1 MRTANELPPIYYF
14 VAHIHALVL
23 LTLFFSLCIFSSSS
37 SSCFYTR
44 VVVLL
49 QAAPLPFYREH
60 FAHTVLQWR
69 AEMKLSNPPRFQPRF
84 LIFVSSRR
92 QRRWRRLLYDPNSI
106 TIFLFSL
113 SYPSNFFLYW
123 LRLFR
128 FFASPTSLL
137 LNRRPGRNSGSCR
150 KFRRLTRPGSRGVSK
165 ITPTPRS
172 IHLSVEQY
180 NSKTKKIVWVR
191 PRQGT
196 AVVYRMQTGWNYV

>member
-1 MRTANELPPIYYF
+1 
-14 VAHIHALVL
+14 
-23 LTLFFSLCIFSSSS
+23 
-37 SSCFYTR
+37 
-44 VVVLL
+44 
-49 QAAPLPFYREH
+49 
-60 FAHTVLQWR
+60 
-69 AEMKLSNPPRFQPRF
+69 MKLSNAPLCQPRF
-84 LIFVSSRR
+84 LLFVSSRR

-128 FFASPTSLL
+128 FFASPTFLL
-137 LNRRPGRNSGSCR
+137 LNRRPGMNSGSCR
-150 KFRRLTRPGSRGVSK
+150 KFRRLTTCPGSRGVSK

-172 IHLSVEQY
+172 IHLSVEQQY
-180 NSKTKKIVWVR
+180 NSKTKQFVWVR